1 MGFWLDDQRHGSAVV
16 LTQYGVYF
24 EGSFK
29 ENKMSVSAAVS
40 RLKRITVIC
49 FNVKYKLE
57 TV

>member
-29 ENKMSVSAAVS
+29 ENKMSVSTAVS
-40 RLKRITVIC
+40 RLKRLTVIC
-49 FNVKYKLE
+49 FNVK
-57 TV
+57 